1 MRLDGR
7 KVIEF
12 VHSAWSIFHSK
23 LKAGITDEDIHTYKQ
38 TYKPDQTSRQVR
50 HQTFDNAKYLTPK
63 TISNNLKS
71 YALNL
76 KPSKQ
81 NVFSHKIDEKLMQ
94 K

>member
-1 MRLDGR
+1 MHLPTLTW
-7 KVIEF
+7 
-12 VHSAWSIFHSK
+12 A
-23 LKAGITDEDIHTYKQ
+23 Q
-38 TYKPDQTSRQVR
+38 TFK